1 MYETIRQF
9 KGVWIPKEVWLDEK
23 LTYFEKAVYAEIY
36 SLDGEDGCFASN
48 KYFQSFFKCTERTIS
63 RAISHLQQ
71 LGYIEVTACN
81 GRKRVIKMCRTFSE
95 SAVENF
101 SHVVENSAP
110 KVDKNVY
117 RRQKCLP
124 RVDTNVYPDQTQMS
138 TPISYNIDDNIAYIS
153 SDDDIESSVVVGEEN
168 MRESLKSGVMLSDKQ
183 MDSLLELLSVE
194 EFDEYCEKLGAWK
207 QKHPGK
213 TCRSDY
219 KIILKWAKEDRQ
231 TEE

>member
-1 MYETIRQF
+1 MYETVRQF

-23 LTYFEKAVYAEIY
+23 LTYFEKAVYAEID

-48 KYFQSFFKCTERTIS
+48 KYLAGFFGCTERHIK
-63 RAISHLQQ
+63 RALAHLCE
-71 LGYIEVTACN
+71 LGYVKTEMFD
-81 GRKRVIKMCRTFSE
+81 GRKRVIKICRIFSE
-95 SAVENF
+95 TEQMQGVTKMS
-101 SHVVENSAP
+101 P
-110 KVDKNVY
+110 GDINVTAGVTKMSPQ
-117 RRQKCLP
+117 RGQECHP
-124 RVDTNVYPDQTQMS
+124 RN
-138 TPISYNIDDNIAYIS
+138 SYNIDDNIAYIS

-168 MRESLKSGVMLSDKQ
+168 KRESLKSGVMLSGTQ
-183 MDSLLELLSVE
+183 IDSLLELLSVE

-219 KIILKWAKEDRQ
+219 KIILQWAKEDRQ

>member
-1 MYETIRQF
+1 MYETVRQF

-23 LTYFEKAVYAEIY
+23 LTYFEKAVYAEID

-48 KYFQSFFKCTERTIS
+48 KYLAGFFGCTERHIK
-63 RAISHLQQ
+63 RALAHLSE
-71 LGYIEVTACN
+71 LGYVKTEMFD
-81 GRKRVIKMCRTFSE
+81 GRKRVIKICRIFSE
-95 SAVENF
+95 IGQMQGVTFMS
-101 SHVVENSAP
+101 P
-110 KVDKNVY
+110 GDINVTAGVTKMSPQ
-117 RRQKCLP
+117 RGQECHP
-124 RVDTNVYPDQTQMS
+124 RN
-138 TPISYNIDDNIAYIS
+138 SYNIAYNIAYIS

-168 MRESLKSGVMLSDKQ
+168 KRESLKSGVMLSDKQ

-219 KIILKWAKEDRQ
+219 KIILKWVKEDRQ